1 MVLFLHNLTY
11 QHQDKILP
19 QEDGP
24 RTKAT
29 LMNIIVQFIQCA
41 ALGVKRSQNILF
53 PFFTILV
60 LMWCLK
66 IVIFREDLS
75 IPGAL

>member
-41 ALGVKRSQNILF
+41 ALGGEKVPEHFIPFLHYPSTHVVPQNSYFPGRS
-53 PFFTILV
+53 
-60 LMWCLK
+60 
-66 IVIFREDLS
+66 
-75 IPGAL
+75 